1 MKPILAIISPSQN
14 AYSETFIQ
22 AHKGI
27 PGVEVKYYFGARIPK
42 SLEGKGDLKFNSNGI
57 IFRLFR
63 FLKRKLKLI
72 EPYDNIEL
80 LKKSF
85 IKEKINVVLCE
96 YGPTGVDMLELC
108 KQMKLPLLVHFHGY
122 DASRFDVLE
131 IYKQGYLKMFEYA
144 SVIFSVSSVMTQR
157 LIATGCPMQKI
168 VQNTYGPNPI
178 FLNIVPSLNKELF
191 IAVGRFVDKKA
202 PYYTLLAFKEVLH
215 QFPNAQLIMAGNGPL
230 YNMVLNLVKF
240 YKLENNVKLVGV
252 INPEQFASYLKEARA
267 FVQHSII
274 AEDGDMEGT
283 PVGILEACAAGVPV
297 ISTYH
302 AGIPDV
308 IEHDVYGLLCNEH
321 DVSQMTENM
330 LSVLQDK
337 NYAVKLGA
345 LARNT
350 IKDKFSLERHLEII
364 SRNIFQS
371 IGVS

>member
-1 MKPILAIISPSQN
+1 
-14 AYSETFIQ
+14 
-22 AHKGI
+22 
-27 PGVEVKYYFGARIPK
+27 
-42 SLEGKGDLKFNSNGI
+42 
-57 IFRLFR
+57 
-63 FLKRKLKLI
+63 
-72 EPYDNIEL
+72 
-80 LKKSF
+80 
-85 IKEKINVVLCE
+85 
-96 YGPTGVDMLELC
+96 MLELC